1 MMQVVMNQTQ
11 HDIMES
17 LDKGFQYTTINNK
30 VSLFDDDESQSSF
43 KNIKD
48 ASSDEEQMWNLF
60 TFTQIVDMTQH
71 EAITLLEKMGD
82 DGMEAMVKLE
92 RPIQIIN
99 LLIENQTNNIV
110 FGESFLILM
119 IQKTKCGVLQQRKKE
134 ARNEIFF
141 NYQQQDC
148 LKMFQSR
155 TQGMVRHK
163 QNPYHWLIPMMRR
176 KNVGKKLNQK
186 LIWIPP
192 LTMKV
197 ASSYGSYWTNFRIFL
212 LRIKESQVVIVL
224 VNTLLTQGFLPCR
237 TTLNRLSFWEELE
250 MKCQINVLVSL
261 GEAKTHLNM
270 HEE

>member
-48 ASSDEEQMWNLF
+48 TSSDEEQMWNLF

-119 IQKTKCGVLQQRKKE
+119 IQNTKCGVLQRRKKE
-134 ARNEIFF
+134 ARNEIFSIIS
-141 NYQQQDC
+141 
-148 LKMFQSR
+148 SR
-155 TQGMVRHK
+155 
-163 QNPYHWLIPMMRR
+163 I
-176 KNVGKKLNQK
+176 
-186 LIWIPP
+186 
-192 LTMKV
+192 
-197 ASSYGSYWTNFRIFL
+197 A
-212 LRIKESQVVIVL
+212 
-224 VNTLLTQGFLPCR
+224 
-237 TTLNRLSFWEELE
+237 
-250 MKCQINVLVSL
+250 
-261 GEAKTHLNM
+261 
-270 HEE
+270 